1 MKTITNLDCA
11 IVKNALVFIVLKIGG
26 WAPLAPFQTP
36 CLVELAQALKL
47 CCKKRAK
54 AEEMSIPYNIF

>member
-1 MKTITNLDCA
+1 MRLLKD
-11 IVKNALVFIVLKIGG
+11 ALVFIVLKIGG
-26 WAPLAPFQTP
+26 GGVWAPLAPFQTP

-47 CCKKRAK
+47 CCKNRAK